1 MLDLTKKDLP
11 DGVMVGGKSFLLKTD
26 YRIWMYFTLKYQK
39 WVESGMQGALDIR
52 YLFRYTLFYLP
63 GGLRGD
69 NGVCVSAPGCPP

>member
-52 YLFRYTLFYLP
+52 YLFR
-63 GGLRGD
+63 
-69 NGVCVSAPGCPP
+69 